1 MSRNL
6 GTEKTWKD
14 TSGGGEE
21 IPPVKFVCAQCD
33 SLVWTV
39 MCSSSSD
46 TRKKHRGLNLSQY
59 SRFSVSP
66 GSSLTSTLHCQEP
79 TRTIESNSWLHTG
92 SPKIQVMY
100 LRVMSKWS
108 FSSQMILW
116 LVEDNPDRVWGCDIM
131 FYTKSDHCFARGIA
145 GWKRWQSLWVETKLC
160 PSVSQLMSPSSRM
173 TDRMQVTNTSTGTQ
187 THHLKHQQAQPNH
200 TNLCSQ
206 NQVQG
211 APGCA
216 PIPVSVPCPQTLW
229 EQSLWLSGHPWWK
242 SVARFTS
249 RSSVQDGRNYD
260 SHHP

>member
-1 MSRNL
+1 MVFFKPDDSVISRGQPRQGL
-6 GTEKTWKD
+6 GLRHNVLY
-14 TSGGGEE
+14 E
-21 IPPVKFVCAQCD
+21 IRPLLCQRHCRVKEV
-33 SLVWTV
+33 TV
-39 MCSSSSD
+39 P
-46 TRKKHRGLNLSQY
+46 L
-59 SRFSVSP
+59 
-66 GSSLTSTLHCQEP
+66 
-79 TRTIESNSWLHTG
+79 
-92 SPKIQVMY
+92 
-100 LRVMSKWS
+100 
-108 FSSQMILW
+108 
-116 LVEDNPDRVWGCDIM
+116 
-131 FYTKSDHCFARGIA
+131 
-145 GWKRWQSLWVETKLC
+145 GWDQAVC
-160 PSVSQLMSPSSRM
+160 PSVSRLMSPSSRM

-260 SHHP
+260 SHHPQFLLQQ